1 MTHNFSCIRLHYYIM
16 GKQLY
21 SLLYD
26 DSLCKLWCNVW
37 AKHKIETEIS
47 HPQSTATQTYKRT
60 CTTVLKVLSHNAIKV
75 FVLYAF

>member
-1 MTHNFSCIRLHYYIM
+1 M
-16 GKQLY
+16 G
-21 SLLYD
+21 
-26 DSLCKLWCNVW
+26 
-37 AKHKIETEIS
+37 KHKIETEIS